1 MRSTFRLLAK
11 VKAGRYLE
19 PNTPTGLTGLFTHPS
34 PRPHLIV
41 LYNQTLAKL
50 KQFPE
55 SSVYRQSAEALTK
68 HRLKIISE
76 TKPAGYEE
84 WLAKVKKVVEKDA
97 ASYEHLKQPDGS
109 YAPKYR
115 LADYRVEWD
124 GEKKVRLAEGPQT
137 SAELAK
143 KAERFVEAENSSVDV
158 GKEQLEVEPPL
169 DADQISE
176 IESKI
181 GAGLIEEVI
190 QVAEG
195 ELELVDEMLKSKV
208 WEPLEEK
215 APEGQWSYFERGTH
229 TATPGGAPGPK
240 TQ

>member
-169 DADQISE
+169 DADQYVNTPISKLSRCTAITEFGLTLISE
-176 IESKI
+176 FPKSN
-181 GAGLIEEVI
+181 
-190 QVAEG
+190 QR
-195 ELELVDEMLKSKV
+195 LVLVSLRRSFKLQKEN
-208 WEPLEEK
+208 WN
-215 APEGQWSYFERGTH
+215 
-229 TATPGGAPGPK
+229 
-240 TQ
+240 